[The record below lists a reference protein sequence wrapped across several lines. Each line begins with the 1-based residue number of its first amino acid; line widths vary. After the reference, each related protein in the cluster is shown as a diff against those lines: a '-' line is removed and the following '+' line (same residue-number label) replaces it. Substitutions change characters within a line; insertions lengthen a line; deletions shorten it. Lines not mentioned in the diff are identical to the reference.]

1 MSKKASLDKLAALH
15 AQLAEALADALT
27 PTTDPETGAVEKPS
41 AAVMAQAIAFLKLNN
56 ITADAETDPALQ
68 RLAQAAHKQLPDF
81 TNIGEDGHPV
91 VN

>member
-1 MSKKASLDKLAALH
+1 MAKKATMDKLAALH
-15 AQLAEALADALT
+15 SQLADALT
-27 PTTDPETGAVEKPS
+27 EALETSTDEDGQAVKPS

-68 RLAQAAHKQLPDF
+68 RLQRAATQSLPFPTQVD
-81 TNIGEDGHPV
+81 EDGHPV